1 MGRDKALL
9 PFGGVPLVVH
19 VARVVAGATG
29 SATLVGPRER
39 YGELGWPLVEDEVS
53 GDGPMGG
60 LIAALAAST
69 AERSLVV
76 ACDMP
81 WLQVESLQALIQC
94 DSDADVVVARG
105 ERGIEPLCGVYHR
118 RCLPVLRSA
127 LNGGERA
134 VGRVLQ
140 RLVVAE
146 WMVPDSRLVTNANTA
161 AEWAVVETFV
171 ETGG

>member
-53 GDGPMGG
+53 GEGPLGG

-105 ERGIEPLCGVYHR
+105 ERGIEPLCAVYRR
-118 RCLPVLRSA
+118 RCLPVLRGA
-127 LNGGERA
+127 LNEGERA
-134 VGRVLQ
+134 VRRVLE

-146 WMVPDSRLVTNANTA
+146 WLVPDARLVTNANTA
-161 AEWAVVETFV
+161 GEWAVVETVV